1 MPDLNSIF
9 AALGSEVFLALAGLI
24 GVFVCAVI
32 GDRIGTLAYRF
43 GALALFAAAF
53 IAGVN
58 FEGGSSFNGLVETTS
73 FTSFAKVVAYVVAG
87 VTLLMAE
94 GFMSRHG
101 TLRYEYSLLMIFAA
115 LGMGVIL
122 SAADLMTL
130 YMGVE
135 TLSLSSYVLAAFHR
149 DNARSSEAG
158 LKYFVLGALASGL
171 LLYGASLVYG
181 FTGSTRFEEIAIA
194 STANA
199 ETTIGLLFGMVFMMS
214 GLAFKISAAP
224 MHVWTPD
231 VYEGAPSPVVTF
243 FATAPKIASIVTFAN
258 VLYMAFGN
266 AIEDWQMVVMLISG
280 VSMLVG
286 AFGALAQ
293 NNLKRLLAYSSIAN
307 IGYALVALAVGGQE
321 GGSALLYFM
330 VLYVVAS
337 LGLFAGV
344 LAMRRRGGMVEDLRE
359 LSGLSKNHMGVA
371 IALTALIFSVAGIPP
386 LIGFFGKWVVLQA
399 ALGAEMISLVV
410 ILIISSVISLGYYL
424 RLITVMWSGAPTEAF
439 EPIDRSVRLVL
450 LVTAA
455 ASVLLAIS
463 PEFILTITNQ
473 AASVL
478 GN

>member
-24 GVFVCAVI
+24 GVFCCAVI
-32 GDRIGTLAYRF
+32 GDRIGTLAYRL
-43 GALALFAAAF
+43 GALALFGAAI
-53 IAGVN
+53 IAGIN
-58 FEGGSSFNGLVETTS
+58 FEGGASFGGLVETTS
-73 FTSFAKVVAYVVAG
+73 FTSFAKIVAYVMGGIA
-87 VTLLMAE
+87 LLMAE

-130 YMGVE
+130 YMGIE

-181 FTGSTRFEEIAIA
+181 FTGSTRFEDIAVA
-194 STANA
+194 VTGSPEA
-199 ETTIGLLFGMVFMMS
+199 TIGLLFGMVFMIS

-258 VLYMAFGN
+258 VLYFAFSN
-266 AIEDWQMVVMLISG
+266 AIDDWQMVVMLIAG
-280 VSMLVG
+280 ASMLIG

-307 IGYALVALAVGGQE
+307 MGYALVALAVGGQT

-330 VLYVVAS
+330 LLYVIAS

-371 IALTALIFSVAGIPP
+371 LALTALVFSIAGIPP
-386 LIGFFGKWVVLQA
+386 LIGFFGKWVVLDA
-399 ALGAEMISLVV
+399 ALSANMIVLVV
-410 ILIISSVISLGYYL
+410 ILIVSSVISLGYYL
-424 RLITVMWSGAPTEAF
+424 RLVTVMWSGTPTEPF

-450 LVTAA
+450 LVTALV
-455 ASVLLAIS
+455 SIFLAVK
-463 PEFILTITNQ
+463 PEFVQLMTDQ

-478 GN
+478 G